1 MLGLGRATIQPIG
14 RVLRCLVAPL
24 VLLAPFGATAVAQ
37 ESWITQPVDGSA
49 FPSEIVAEDRQPAI
63 DGLPDGLVATHDG
76 EITSAWYAVPTTRY
90 GHGILGDAVEAA
102 TLMVRTRDGE
112 TLSLSL
118 PQTEVF
124 EDRAPRLADLD
135 GDGLTEVIT
144 IRASVTEGAAVT
156 IYGLSDGTLVR
167 RASTDFIGRANR
179 WLNIAGIADF
189 RGTGKQDIAFVRT
202 PHIGGTLFV
211 YAFEN
216 GDLVRKAAMDGF
228 SNHLIGATEMRLSAI
243 ADVDGDGRQDLAVP
257 SNSRRTLRIVGFD
270 AAGSLVEPGTAELPA
285 PIDKAIAVQGSG
297 PDLRFVVGLADGS
310 VHEVRR
316 R

>member
-1 MLGLGRATIQPIG
+1 MLRLGRAIIQPIG
-14 RVLRCLVAPL
+14 RALRCLFAPL
-24 VLLAPFGATAVAQ
+24 VLAAPFGATATAQ
-37 ESWITQPVDGSA
+37 ESWIVRPIDGSA
-49 FPSEIVAEDRQPAI
+49 FPSEIVAEDRQPAV

-76 EITSAWYAVPTTRY
+76 DIASAWYADPTTRY

-135 GDGLTEVIT
+135 RDGSTEVIT

-156 IYGLSDGTLVR
+156 VYGLSGGSLIR
-167 RASTDFIGRANR
+167 RASTGFIGRANR

-189 RGTGKQDIAFVRT
+189 RANGRQDIAFVRT

-211 YAFEN
+211 YALED

-228 SNHLIGATEMRLSAI
+228 SNHLIGATEMRLSAV

-257 SNSRRTLRIVGFD
+257 SNSRRTLRIIGFAED
-270 AAGSLVEPGTAELPA
+270 GTLTELGSADLRA

-297 PDLRFVVGLADGS
+297 RDLRFVVGLADGS